1 MTQPKFADDKQ
12 QFSRKEA
19 ARYLT
24 LLGYRIS
31 PKTLQNLASN
41 SNAGNGPAFTRV
53 GWNHPV
59 TYDRADLDTWA
70 RKRMTKIIHRVV
82 HPNAPA

>member
-1 MTQPKFADDKQ
+1 MTQRFPPDKD

-24 LLGYRIS
+24 SIGYRIS
-31 PKTLQNLASN
+31 PKTLENLASN
-41 SNAGNGPAFTRV
+41 NNKGNGPSFTRV

-59 TYDRADLDTWA
+59 TYDRADLDAWA
-70 RKRMTKIIHRVV
+70 AKRMTKIIHARVP
-82 HPNAPA
+82 PNAPA